1 MNFSYGQNLVLQNVS
16 MCIKPGEIVG
26 LTGPVGAGKSTLLRL
41 LVGLLEPDKGI
52 VQIDGCPFHVKK
64 VREMVGVLF
73 QHSSR
78 QLFEKTVYDDIA
90 FGPSNFGFDRRD
102 IERQVNKAV
111 NIVGLD
117 KSLLEA
123 SPFGISGG
131 EQKLVSLA
139 GIVAQSPRYMVLD
152 EPFAGLDTKGKTRL
166 PHILQTLQN
175 MGLGIIVI
183 SHHLDKLLGV
193 APRIIYLRDGIIC
206 FDGQRQRYLLDGT
219 LPLPAITTLMK
230 RLHARGL
237 PVNPDTFT
245 VKSAMKQLARL
256 DIGDVEDA

>member
-1 MNFSYGQNLVLQNVS
+1 MW
-16 MCIKPGEIVG
+16 IKPGEIVG

-41 LVGLLEPDKGI
+41 LVGLLEPDNGI
-52 VQIDGCPFHVKK
+52 VQIDGHPYHAKK
-64 VREMVGVLF
+64 VREMIGVLF

-102 IERQVNKAV
+102 IEAQVQNAID
-111 NIVGLD
+111 IVGLD
-117 KSLLEA
+117 KSLLEV

-131 EQKLVSLA
+131 EQKLVALA
-139 GIVAQSPRYMVLD
+139 GIIAQSPRYMVLD

-166 PHILQTLQN
+166 PHIVQTLQN
-175 MGLGIIVI
+175 MGVGIIVI
-183 SHHLDKLLGV
+183 SHHLDKLLEV

-206 FDGQRQRYLLDGT
+206 FDGQRQHYLLEDS
-219 LPLPAITTLMK
+219 LPLTPITALMK
-230 RLHARGL
+230 GLHARGL

-245 VKSAMKQLARL
+245 VESAIKQLAKL
-256 DIGDVEDA
+256 GLGDVNDA

>member
-1 MNFSYGQNLVLQNVS
+1 MKFSYGQNLVLQNVS
-16 MCIKPGEIVG
+16 ICINPGEIVG

-41 LVGLLEPDKGI
+41 LVGLLEPDNGI
-52 VQIDGCPFHVKK
+52 VQIDGYPYHAKK
-64 VREMVGVLF
+64 VREVVGVLF

-90 FGPSNFGFDRRD
+90 FGPSNFGFERRD
-102 IERQVNKAV
+102 IENQVNKAV

-117 KSLLEA
+117 KSLLEV

-139 GIVAQSPRYMVLD
+139 GIIAQSPRYMVLD
-152 EPFAGLDTKGKTRL
+152 EPFAGLDTKGKAHL
-166 PHILQTLQN
+166 PHIIQILQS
-175 MGLGIIVI
+175 MGIGIIVI
-183 SHHLDKLLGV
+183 SHHLDKLLEV

-206 FDGQRQRYLLDGT
+206 FDGQRQHYLLDDS
-219 LPLPAITTLMK
+219 LPLPAITVLMK
-230 RLHARGL
+230 RLHERGL

-245 VKSAMKQLARL
+245 VESAIKQLEKL
-256 DIGDVEDA
+256 EIGDVDDA

>member
-52 VQIDGCPFHVKK
+52 VQIDGCPSHVKK

-152 EPFAGLDTKGKTRL
+152 EPFAGLDTKGKMRL

-206 FDGQRQRYLLDGT
+206 FDGQRQQYLLDDS
-219 LPLPAITTLMK
+219 LPLPPITALMK

-237 PVNPDTFT
+237 PVNPATFT
-245 VKSAMKQLARL
+245 VKSAIKQLEYL
-256 DIGDVEDA
+256 ETGDVDNA

>member
-1 MNFSYGQNLVLQNVS
+1 

-41 LVGLLEPDKGI
+41 LAGLLEPDKGT
-52 VQIDGCPFHVKK
+52 VNIDGYSHSAKRF
-64 VREMVGVLF
+64 REMIGVLF

-90 FGPSNFGFDRRD
+90 FGPSNFVFDKRD
-102 IERQVNKAV
+102 IENQIQNAV
-111 NIVGLD
+111 DIVGLD
-117 KSLLEA
+117 ESLLEV
-123 SPFGISGG
+123 SPFAISGG
-131 EQKLVSLA
+131 EQKLVALA
-139 GIVAQSPRYMVLD
+139 GIIAQSPRYMVLD

-166 PHILQTLQN
+166 PYIIQTLQD
-175 MGLGIIVI
+175 MGIGIIVI
-183 SHHLDKLLGV
+183 SHHLDKLLEV
-193 APRIIYLRDGIIC
+193 APRIIYLRDGRVC

>member
-1 MNFSYGQNLVLQNVS
+1 
-16 MCIKPGEIVG
+16 
-26 LTGPVGAGKSTLLRL
+26 
-41 LVGLLEPDKGI
+41 
-52 VQIDGCPFHVKK
+52 
-64 VREMVGVLF
+64 
-73 QHSSR
+73 
-78 QLFEKTVYDDIA
+78 
-90 FGPSNFGFDRRD
+90 
-102 IERQVNKAV
+102 
-111 NIVGLD
+111 VGLD

-206 FDGQRQRYLLDGT
+206 FDGQRQQYLLDDS
-219 LPLPAITTLMK
+219 LPLPPITALMK

-237 PVNPDTFT
+237 PVNPATFT
-245 VKSAMKQLARL
+245 VKSAIKQLEYL
-256 DIGDVEDA
+256 ETGDVDNA